1 MILLHNTDGLI
12 LNNNAVI
19 QKTQQNFVNFLH
31 KYLKSYLSEKD
42 AYSQLHKALMFVHD
56 TKRIDELSQ
65 QRLQLDI
72 WPNKHENWKKKKN
85 VITCSRH
92 QSLQIFEFQF
102 SKSLFLFIEGGQ
114 ENISYW
120 SKIFF
125 GPMKNV
131 FLSPFNK

>member
-1 MILLHNTDGLI
+1 MGLFFQGIFDWINSTRKSSTQIAKCTSILVTMILLHNTDGLI

-42 AYSQLHKALMFVHD
+42 AYSQLHKALMLVHD

-72 WPNKHENWKKKKN
+72 
-85 VITCSRH
+85 
-92 QSLQIFEFQF
+92 
-102 SKSLFLFIEGGQ
+102 
-114 ENISYW
+114 
-120 SKIFF
+120 
-125 GPMKNV
+125 
-131 FLSPFNK
+131 

>member
-42 AYSQLHKALMFVHD
+42 AYSQLHKAVMFVHD
-56 TKRIDELSQ
+56 TKRIDELSK

-72 WPNKHENWKKKKN
+72 
-85 VITCSRH
+85 
-92 QSLQIFEFQF
+92 
-102 SKSLFLFIEGGQ
+102 
-114 ENISYW
+114 
-120 SKIFF
+120 
-125 GPMKNV
+125 
-131 FLSPFNK
+131 